1 MPEGEAIGTEA
12 PVAAPSGRGL
22 ILLLLAFCS
31 FTVVFN
37 NLIISPVLKAIAT
50 DLDVR
55 VSVAGLL
62 ITVYAAT
69 AGLLA
74 VVAGPLIDRFGRR
87 RMLILGLGIVTTGT
101 FLSALAPTFATLMAS
116 RALIGVGVAAL
127 QPAVFSAI
135 GDYFP
140 YQERGRAMAW
150 IISANTVSTVVG
162 IPVGAVLA
170 QAFSWRITFVMLGGL
185 ALFAC
190 VLIAMKFPRVEVRA
204 SRALSYRADYSAI
217 LRHSPTFALLG
228 AMAFGSMSLFAWTSY
243 MGAFFQ
249 DQFGLT
255 TGQVGPLSA
264 VFGIGVLVGSNLGG
278 RLGDRVGK
286 RPIALWAGLFWA
298 PVVLA
303 LTGLH
308 LSLAVAI
315 PLVFIGGIPIA
326 ARFVSIVTMVGETIP
341 ERRGTVMAFNSAAQQ
356 LGIMAGS
363 AMGGLAIELGGY
375 GLIGVVSS
383 AVSMLSVFLVLR
395 FVNEARLSAVPAGA

>member
-1 MPEGEAIGTEA
+1 MPEAGGTAVEA
-12 PVAAPSGRGL
+12 PVTAPRGSGL

-62 ITVYAAT
+62 ITVYAAS

-74 VVAGPLIDRFGRR
+74 IVAGPLIDRFGRR
-87 RMLILGLGIVTTGT
+87 RMLVFGLGIVTAGT
-101 FLSALAPTFATLMAS
+101 FLSALAPTFATLMAC

-127 QPAVFSAI
+127 QPTVFSAI

-140 YQERGRAMAW
+140 YPERGRAMGW
-150 IISANTVSTVVG
+150 IISANTVSAVVG

-170 QAFSWRITFVMLGGL
+170 QAFSWRITFVFLGTL

-190 VLIAMKFPRVEVRA
+190 VLTARQFPRLEVRA

-217 LRHSPTFALLG
+217 LRHGPTLALLG
-228 AMAFGSMSLFAWTSY
+228 AMAFGSVSLFAWTSY

-249 DQFGLT
+249 DRFGLT

-278 RLGDRVGK
+278 RLSDRVGK

-308 LSLAVAI
+308 LPLAAAI
-315 PLVFIGGIPIA
+315 PLVFIGGIPIS
-326 ARFVSIVTMVGETIP
+326 ARFV
-341 ERRGTVMAFNSAAQQ
+341 
-356 LGIMAGS
+356 
-363 AMGGLAIELGGY
+363 
-375 GLIGVVSS
+375 
-383 AVSMLSVFLVLR
+383 
-395 FVNEARLSAVPAGA
+395 